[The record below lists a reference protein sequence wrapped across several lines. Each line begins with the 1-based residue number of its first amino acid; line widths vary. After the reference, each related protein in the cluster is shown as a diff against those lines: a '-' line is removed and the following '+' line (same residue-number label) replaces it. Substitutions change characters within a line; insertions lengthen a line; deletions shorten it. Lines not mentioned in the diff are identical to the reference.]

1 MSDTF
6 KYGVKLFFTNSNRAL
21 ADFIPVFHGWIQQQ
35 ALPGH
40 LLIDVHDYSHVHH
53 GPGILLVAHEAN
65 LSIDE
70 AEGRRGLVYIR
81 KQPATLREIV
91 EAAQQTAKLLGEP
104 FDSGKFEI
112 FVNDRLATP
121 SAAQIAEA
129 VGSGIRARKME
140 DVLKLLPK
148 FPPPLSLTQQGL
160 FALGFY
166 HQRAADRQPRTKGE
180 QGVQPQE

>member
-1 MSDTF
+1 M
-6 KYGVKLFFTNSNRAL
+6 KYGVKLFFTDSSKPL
-21 ADFIPVFHGWIQQQ
+21 KDFIPIFHGWIQQQ

-91 EAAQQTAKLLGEP
+91 AAAQEAANLLAEP
-104 FDSGKFEI
+104 FDAGKFEV
-112 FVNDRLATP
+112 FVNDRLVTP
-121 SAAQIAEA
+121 TAAEIAEA
-129 VGSGIRARKME
+129 IGGKVT
-140 DVLKLLPK
+140 PK
-148 FPPPLSLTQQGL
+148 PGDPRERLT
-160 FALGFY
+160 FVVSA
-166 HQRAADRQPRTKGE
+166 
-180 QGVQPQE
+180 

>member
-6 KYGVKLFFTNSNRAL
+6 KYGVKLFLTNSSREL
-21 ADFIPVFHGWIQQQ
+21 KGFIPVFHDWIQRQ

-81 KQPATLREIV
+81 KQPATLSEII
-91 EAAQQTAKLLGEP
+91 AAARQVAKLLMEEQDVQ
-104 FDSGKFEI
+104 FDAGKFEV
-112 FVNDRLATP
+112 FVNDRLHTTT
-121 SAAQIAEA
+121 AAQIAA
-129 VGSGIRARKME
+129 ATSGK
-140 DVLKLLPK
+140 V
-148 FPPPLSLTQQGL
+148 TQKKT
-160 FALGFY
+160 
-166 HQRAADRQPRTKGE
+166 DPRE
-180 QGVQPQE
+180 RLAFVVQAG